1 MLRSASVFSTVAL
14 ALALAIGASAPSSQD
29 AGKSQDSGRAPSE
42 TAFPESPLEYVLITT
57 SKGEIVLELN
67 REKAP
72 ITVRNFLSYVGKKH
86 YDGTIFHRVIES
98 FMIQGGGFTVDL
110 VQKPTDPPIK
120 LESDNGLTNDRG
132 TVAMARTNVPDSA
145 TSQFFINVV
154 DNAFLNKAEARDG
167 HGYAV
172 FGRVIAG
179 MNVVDAIRTVKC
191 YDMIQF
197 ERQQHGNVPITPVLM
212 EKVRQITKEEAD
224 KKVAAEKASS
234 GSSAG

>member
-1 MLRSASVFSTVAL
+1 MHRPLITLVGLLLVVAFSGGLTNPRAQDPT
-14 ALALAIGASAPSSQD
+14 AKTDAPS
-29 AGKSQDSGRAPSE
+29 
-42 TAFPESPLEYVLITT
+42 FPESPLEYVLITT

-72 ITVRNFLSYVGKKH
+72 ITVKNFLSYVGKKH
-86 YDGTIFHRVIES
+86 YDGTIFHRVIQE

-120 LESDNGLTNDRG
+120 LESGNGLTNDRG

-154 DNAFLNKAEARDG
+154 DNGFLNKAEARDG
-167 HGYAV
+167 HGYTV
-172 FGRVIAG
+172 FGKVIAG
-179 MNVVDAIRTVKC
+179 MNVVDAIRAVKC

-197 ERQQHGNVPITPVLM
+197 ERQQHGNMPITPVIM
-212 EKVRQITKEEAD
+212 EKVRQITKEEAE
-224 KKVAAEKASS
+224 KKVAAEK
-234 GSSAG
+234 SAGNAGQ